1 MYKVLTEHRDKLD
14 RRDYKVYK
22 VNWVHRDCKVYK
34 GLVYKEQ
41 VVHKGYKA
49 HKDNRALKAIKAFKV
64 KLDHRVYKGYKVNW
78 VHRDYRDCKV
88 SKGLVYKE

>member
-1 MYKVLTEHRDKLD
+1 M
-14 RRDYKVYK
+14 YK
-22 VNWVHRDCKVYK
+22 VNWVHRDCKVSK
-34 GLVYKEQ
+34 ELVYKEQ
-41 VVHKGYKA
+41 VVHKGYKVY
-49 HKDNRALKAIKAFKV
+49 KVNQALKAFKV